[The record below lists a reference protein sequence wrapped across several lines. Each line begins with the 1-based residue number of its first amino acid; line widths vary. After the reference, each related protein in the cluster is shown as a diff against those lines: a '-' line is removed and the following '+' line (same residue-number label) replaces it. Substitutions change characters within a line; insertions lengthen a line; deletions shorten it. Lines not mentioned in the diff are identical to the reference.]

1 MAATDDSVDR
11 PDRPVYSCRKQ
22 RRIMRKVKPAN
33 PKDSAPSVGASDREP
48 ARRAARRL
56 ASELER
62 EGTSVLERA
71 QRLAQR
77 TEPQA
82 RRIAGELVPL
92 SFDEDPGEAMAVL
105 EGLAADD
112 DRTVRAAA
120 VAACSRVARAHFERV
135 ADILTVWRD
144 DASPHLRRAVT
155 VAVARAAEPHRL
167 ERVPHL
173 MRLMGPLLADTDPGV
188 RRTVGPSTL
197 GVLLGAYPEA
207 TFEALVEWSMTSD
220 PQVLWNVAMAFTG
233 APAAPMAK
241 RALIVLRKLALD
253 DRRTVWRAAATA
265 MWQLGRRRPDVVRPE
280 LDRWLDDDVRDKV
293 AREALRY
300 L

>member
-1 MAATDDSVDR
+1 
-11 PDRPVYSCRKQ
+11 
-22 RRIMRKVKPAN
+22 MRKPKPTN
-33 PKDSAPSVGASDREP
+33 PKDSAPSVDASDREP
-48 ARRAARRL
+48 AHRAARRL
-56 ASELER
+56 ARELEH

-71 QRLAQR
+71 QHLAQR

-82 RRIAGELVPL
+82 RRIACELIPL

-112 DRTVRAAA
+112 ERKVRAAA
-120 VAACSRVARAHFERV
+120 VTACSRIVRAHFERV
-135 ADILTVWRD
+135 ADILAAWRD
-144 DASPHLRRAVT
+144 DASPHLHRAVA

-173 MRLMGPLLADTDPGV
+173 MRLMGPLLGDSDPAV
-188 RRTVGPSTL
+188 RRTVGLSTL
-197 GVLLGAYPEA
+197 GALLGAYPEA
-207 TFEALVEWSMTSD
+207 TFEALVEWSTSSD

-253 DRRTVWRAAATA
+253 DRRTVWRAAAAA

-280 LDRWLDDDVRDKV
+280 LDRWLDDDVRGKV
-293 AREALRY
+293 AREALKY